1 MKYSEI
7 GFNLLSSP
15 PKFDFL
21 DEIVSKSTSSNSKLK
36 LSVKSSM
43 VFCQMMA
50 LLAENQ
56 WDHNQATA
64 MY

>member
-21 DEIVSKSTSSNSKLK
+21 DEIVSKSSTSSISKLK
-36 LSVKSSM
+36 LSIESSL

-56 WDHNQATA
+56 RDHN
-64 MY
+64 